1 MKPIRV
7 LLVDDHELMRA
18 GLRALL
24 KELAEIEVVGEACN
38 GREGLGLLET
48 LQPEV
53 VLMDVMMPEMN
64 GLDATSRIV
73 RKFPDVR
80 VIVLS
85 VNIDEQHV
93 LQAVHA
99 GASGYLPK
107 NIGPAELEQAIRA
120 VHQGHKHFSAS
131 VAKHLVT
138 GLREGSRSSSLER
151 LSPRQREILQLVAEG
166 NTSKEIAGKLNISVK
181 TAEMHRGELMKI
193 LDIHDVAGLVRFA
206 IRVGLVSPDA

>member
-7 LLVDDHELMRA
+7 LVVDDHELMRA

-38 GREGLGLLET
+38 GREGLALVET

-73 RKFPDVR
+73 SKFPDVQ

-93 LQAVHA
+93 LQAVRA
-99 GASGYLPK
+99 GVSGYLPK
-107 NIGPAELEQAIRA
+107 NIGPAELELAIRA
-120 VHQGHKHFSAS
+120 VHQGEKHFSGS
-131 VAKHLVT
+131 VAKHLVS
-138 GLREGSRSSSLER
+138 GLREGSKLSSLER
-151 LSPRQREILQLVAEG
+151 LTLRQREILQLVAEG

-181 TAEMHRGELMKI
+181 TAEAHRSELMKT

-206 IRVGLVSPDA
+206 IRVGLVSPDM